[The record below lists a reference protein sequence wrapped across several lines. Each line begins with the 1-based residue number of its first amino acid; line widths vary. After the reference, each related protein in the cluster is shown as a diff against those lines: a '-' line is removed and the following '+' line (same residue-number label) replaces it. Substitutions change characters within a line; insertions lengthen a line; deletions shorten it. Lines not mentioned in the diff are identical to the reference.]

1 MREKT
6 GKIVLTALFAALV
19 FVFTLLSVPAPLVGN
34 VNLGDG
40 MVLLC
45 AFVLG
50 GPWAAVAAGLGAGLC
65 DLTNGYAMYA
75 PATFLIK
82 ALMAAVAVLL
92 YRLLTRLHLPRKA
105 ALPVAGL
112 SGELIMV
119 GGYFLYEATFLSY
132 GLGAAANIPFNAIQ
146 GALGL
151 VLALVMYTVLYK
163 MKLAK

>member
-1 MREKT
+1 MKEKT

-50 GPWAAVAAGLGAGLC
+50 GPWSAVAAGLGAGLC
-65 DLTNGYAMYA
+65 DVVSGYAIYA
-75 PATFLIK
+75 PGTFVIK
-82 ALMAAVAVLL
+82 ALVATVAFLL
-92 YRLLTRLHLPRKA
+92 ARLLTKMHLPKKA
-105 ALPVAGL
+105 ALPLASLAG
-112 SGELIMV
+112 EIVMM

-132 GLGAAANIPFNAIQ
+132 GLGAAANLPFNAIQ
-146 GALGL
+146 GACGIA
-151 VLALVMYTVLYK
+151 VALLSYTVLYK
-163 MKLAK
+163 MKLTH